1 MRLGM
6 WLHPLLDMSIKPS
19 GPSPSPITQS
29 SNLLPPL
36 VIYMHCSA
44 IIQVIKTPAHHSLS
58 FHTVSLV
65 HSVSVYVKQNQI
77 PSFICVFVACE
88 YVSFCI

>member
-1 MRLGM
+1 MATPSLRHVSQTL
-6 WLHPLLDMSIKPS
+6 WLLPLPYYSE
-19 GPSPSPITQS
+19 S

-77 PSFICVFVACE
+77 PSFICAFVACE